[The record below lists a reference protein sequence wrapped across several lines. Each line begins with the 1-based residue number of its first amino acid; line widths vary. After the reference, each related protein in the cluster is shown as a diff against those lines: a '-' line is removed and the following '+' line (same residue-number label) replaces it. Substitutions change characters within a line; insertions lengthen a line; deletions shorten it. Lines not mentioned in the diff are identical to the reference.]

1 MFIKQLYTNCLSEAA
16 YYIESNGEAA
26 VVDPLRDIDTY
37 LKLAAE
43 RKASIKYIFETHFH
57 ADFVSGHVDLSHA
70 TGAAIVYGPGTKTS
84 FQVHVA
90 ADGETFSLGALTIK
104 ALHTP
109 GHTLE
114 STCYLLHDESG
125 NPHCLFSGDTLFVGD
140 VGRPDLAQ
148 SKDLSVH
155 DLAGMLYDSLQQK
168 IVPLAD
174 EVILYPAHGPG
185 SACGKSL
192 GPHTQSTIGA
202 EKATNYALK
211 AATEEAFI
219 KEVTEGLS
227 EPPSYFPINAEI
239 NKKGYD
245 SIDTILQ
252 NGLTPLSVQEVKE
265 ALAGNTI
272 LLDTRPAVQF
282 TQGLVP
288 GSIFIGLEGRFAEW
302 AGSLLPFNQPM
313 ILITEPGNERETIVR
328 LARVGFSQV
337 AGYLQGGFEAWVAA
351 GEPIDLIIDVEADEL
366 AMDIPFDENL
376 VVLDVRKPAEFADG
390 HVKDARNIPLD
401 ELIDPAAMAQI
412 EDEQNVYVHCAG
424 GYRSVIAVSLL
435 KRQGIH
441 NLRNVVGGWARIK
454 EQENIETVKENS
466 VLN

>member
-1 MFIKQLYTNCLSEAA
+1 LWIRCAILIPTCSW
-16 YYIESNGEAA
+16 
-26 VVDPLRDIDTY
+26 P
-37 LKLAAE
+37 AE
-43 RKASIKYIFETHFH
+43 RKAAIKYIFETHFH

-70 TGAAIVYGPGTKTS
+70 TGATIVYGPGTKTS

-148 SKDLSVH
+148 SKDLSVL

-202 EKATNYALK
+202 ERATNYALK
-211 AATEEAFI
+211 AATKEEFI

-272 LLDTRPAVQF
+272 LLDTRPAVN
-282 TQGLVP
+282 LPRALCRVP
-288 GSIFIGLEGRFAEW
+288 
-302 AGSLLPFNQPM
+302 SLL
-313 ILITEPGNERETIVR
+313 
-328 LARVGFSQV
+328 
-337 AGYLQGGFEAWVAA
+337 AWKAA
-351 GEPIDLIIDVEADEL
+351 LPNG
-366 AMDIPFDENL
+366 
-376 VVLDVRKPAEFADG
+376 
-390 HVKDARNIPLD
+390 
-401 ELIDPAAMAQI
+401 PAACCRLT
-412 EDEQNVYVHCAG
+412 NP
-424 GYRSVIAVSLL
+424 
-435 KRQGIH
+435 
-441 NLRNVVGGWARIK
+441 
-454 EQENIETVKENS
+454 
-466 VLN
+466 

>member
-37 LKLAAE
+37 LQLAAE
-43 RKASIKYIFETHFH
+43 RKARIKYIFETHFH
-57 ADFVSGHVDLSHA
+57 ADFVSGHVDLSLA
-70 TGAAIVYGPGTKTS
+70 TGATIVYGPGTKTS
-84 FQVHVA
+84 FKVHVA
-90 ADGETFSLGALTIK
+90 ADGETFSLGALAIK

-148 SKDLSVH
+148 SQDLSVY
-155 DLAGMLYDSLQQK
+155 DLAGLLYDSLQQK

-174 EVILYPAHGPG
+174 DVILYPAHGPG
-185 SACGKSL
+185 SACGKNL

-202 EKATNYALK
+202 ERAGNYALK
-211 AATEEAFI
+211 AATKEAFI
-219 KEVTEGLS
+219 KEVTDGLS

-252 NGLTPLSVQEVKE
+252 NGLMPLSVAEVKE

-272 LLDTRPAVQF
+272 VLDTRPALQF
-282 TQGLVP
+282 TQGFVP

-302 AGSLLPFNQPM
+302 AGSLLPFNQPL
-313 ILITEPGNERETIVR
+313 ILITEAGNERETIVR

-337 AGYLQGGFEAWVAA
+337 VGYLQGGFEAWVTA

-401 ELIDPAAMAQI
+401 ELTDPAAMAEI
-412 EDEQNVYVHCAG
+412 EEEQNVYVHCAG
-424 GYRSVIAVSLL
+424 GYRSVIAASLL

-454 EQENIETVKENS
+454 EQKNIETVKEKS

>member
-114 STCYLLHDESG
+114 STCYLLNDESG

-148 SKDLSVH
+148 SKDLSVL

-202 EKATNYALK
+202 ERATNYALK
-211 AATEEAFI
+211 AATKEEFI

-265 ALAGNTI
+265 AMTGNTI

-313 ILITEPGNERETIVR
+313 ILITEAGNERETIVR